1 MSTTPLVGRERQLA
15 TLEDLVLDTVGGT
28 GAVVLVAGEAGVGK
42 SRLAR
47 EALSGQEALFVEAAA
62 VDGATSPYARVVEA
76 LRAGY
81 RKRPDAVDGLGYDP
95 TWRRCFRS
103 LGPPPS
109 KAIGAP
115 SWRASGQRSA
125 HSPIPARRSC
135 CSTTCTGR
143 TRRPSSCCRR
153 WRPS

>member
-62 VDGATSPYARVVEA
+62 VDGATSPYAPVVEA

-81 RKRPDAVDGLGYDP
+81 RKRPDAVDGLGSLRP
-95 TWRRCFRS
+95 HVAALLPE
-103 LGPPPS
+103 LGPS
-109 KAIGAP
+109 ADEGDRSTLVEGLRAAFGAL
-115 SWRASGQRSA
+115 ADSG
-125 HSPIPARRSC
+125 PA
-135 CSTTCTGR
+135 
-143 TRRPSSCCRR
+143 
-153 WRPS
+153 